1 MSYFTKDPAINV
13 ISKED
18 FEERVEA
25 VFNLVWKTLSRS
37 FGPYGA
43 PTIILDYPYSHV
55 TKDGYTIMKNLMMDT
70 STTLIDQSIFNMA
83 SDICG
88 RLNYA
93 VGDGTTTA
101 VIATNGI
108 YQRYRS
114 NKGSMKDRFIL
125 PRDISRKYTNIK
137 NDIETELRSRS
148 HEIRSEDPNELYE
161 NIKKI
166 VYISS
171 NGDEDITN
179 AIAGLYKELNFPA
192 ITCEISQ
199 DGITKTD
206 IIDGYKVNLCIND
219 KLYINSDEMVMNL
232 SNADILIFGVRINQ
246 EIYEKILKP
255 VNNAC
260 LIRGRHLIVA
270 APYYDDVA
278 LSQIIRRDLN
288 AEYKTRN
295 DVNMVLTT
303 YQATSNYDR
312 KLIDDFAILCN
323 TMVIGRPLAKSIIE
337 DIEAGADINNILYLD
352 ERNIPNTKC
361 IGELVRESG
370 ESKYVEYTYGAID
383 SNVTIKHVTTIGES
397 SIPVGFIRNAKLG
410 LATSIFSGFYYD
422 QKKYEITRNDAYKE
436 MHDLELKY
444 QKLGTFNLEVSKAQ
458 KRYYALNLK
467 MGVISVGGDSELSQK
482 MMKDTVDDAILAAS
496 SAFEHGVVLGC
507 NTSLLQSIQAI
518 MKNDDKYDD
527 LDKVLIRILYQGFCD
542 VYATVLMNAFED
554 ETIIADSEYVGA
566 AMSIG
571 EATEKV
577 IQFIDKF
584 FNKSMNL
591 EEQIVSSVIC
601 ELILE
606 NSPIT
611 IHNIL
616 IHYGLSINKVFDVT
630 TMSYSDSII
639 NSTRTDLEVL
649 TATIDLMG
657 ILISGNQLITTNRHN
672 FT

>member
-1 MSYFTKDPAINV
+1 MMSYFKADPAINV

-18 FEERVEA
+18 FEERVES
-25 VFNLVWKTLSRS
+25 VFNLVWQTLSRS
-37 FGPYGA
+37 FGPFGA

-70 STTLIDQSIFNMA
+70 SKTLVDQSIFNMA

-108 YQRYRS
+108 YQRYRE
-114 NKGSMKDRFIL
+114 NKPRMKNQFIL
-125 PRDISRKYTNIK
+125 PRDISRKYSNIK
-137 NDIETELRSRS
+137 NDIEAELRKRSR
-148 HEIRSEDPNELYE
+148 EIRSDDPEELYK
-161 NIKKI
+161 NIREV

-171 NGDEDITN
+171 NGDDEITDS
-179 AIAGLYKELNFPA
+179 IASLYKELNFPA

-206 IIDGYKVNLCIND
+206 IIDGYKVNLCLND

-232 SNADILIFGVRINQ
+232 KNADILIFGIRITQ

-255 VNNAC
+255 VNQSC
-260 LIRGRHLIVA
+260 FVRGRHLIVA

-278 LSQIIRRDLN
+278 LSQVIRCDLN
-288 AEYKTRN
+288 AEMKARN
-295 DVNMVLTT
+295 SVNMVLTT
-303 YQATSNYDR
+303 YQATSSYDR
-312 KLIDDFAILCN
+312 KLIEDFAILCN

-337 DIEAGADINNILYLD
+337 DLEAGTGINDILYLD
-352 ERNIPNTKC
+352 ERQIPNTKC
-361 IGELVRESG
+361 VGEIIDENGTPR
-370 ESKYVEYTYGAID
+370 YFQYTYGVDELPEGSTPVSKLAER
-383 SNVTIKHVTTIGES
+383 SF
-397 SIPVGFIRNAKLG
+397 PVGFIRNSKLG
-410 LATSIFSGFYYD
+410 LSTSIFSGFNYD
-422 QKKYEITRNDAYKE
+422 EKKYDILKKDAYNE
-436 MHDLELKY
+436 MRELELKY

-507 NTSLLQSIQAI
+507 NTSLLQSISTV
-518 MKNDDKYDD
+518 MSDPENHYDE
-527 LDKVLIRILYQGFCD
+527 LDKILIRILYEGFID
-542 VYATVLMNAFED
+542 VYHTVLMNAFPDHVIHDFSDNLMDD
-554 ETIIADSEYVGA
+554 EVADKIITDINSFFGKDMYL
-566 AMSIG
+566 
-571 EATEKV
+571 
-577 IQFIDKF
+577 DKDTLLDIISLSRDQ
-584 FNKSMNL
+584 NYN
-591 EEQIVSSVIC
+591 I
-601 ELILE
+601 
-606 NSPIT
+606 PIT

-616 IHYGLSINKVFDVT
+616 IQYGLHINKVFDVT
-630 TMSYSDSII
+630 NMSYSDHII

-657 ILISGNQLITTNRHN
+657 ILIAGNQLITTNRHN
-672 FT
+672 F